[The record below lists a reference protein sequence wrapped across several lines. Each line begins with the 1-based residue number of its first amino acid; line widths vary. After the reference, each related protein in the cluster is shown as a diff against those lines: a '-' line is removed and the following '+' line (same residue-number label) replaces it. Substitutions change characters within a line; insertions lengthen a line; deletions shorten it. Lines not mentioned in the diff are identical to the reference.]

1 MKLWQHQ
8 FIDFAI
14 NKQVLQFGKFIL
26 KSGRISPYLFNISLL
41 NYGPDLALLGRF
53 YAQAL
58 IESGI
63 QFEILFG
70 PAYKGIPLTTAT
82 TIALSEHYK
91 KDVLCCFNR
100 KEVKDHGEGGI
111 LLGGPL
117 QGRIILLDDV
127 ITAGTT
133 IHESM
138 KIIKKNNPANQAT
151 LMGVLIALNRQECGL
166 TNTSALQ
173 EVEGQYNC
181 KVISLIS
188 INEIMKYLKHKT
200 GMYENFIAIKFYQK
214 YYGG

>member
-1 MKLWQHQ
+1 MKIWQRQ

-14 NKQVLQFGKFIL
+14 SKQVIQFGEFIL
-26 KSGRISPYLFNISLL
+26 KSGRISPYFFNISLL
-41 NYGPDLALLGRF
+41 NYGHDLALLGRF

-58 IESGI
+58 IDSGI

-100 KEVKDHGEGGI
+100 KEVKNHGEGGI
-111 LLGGPL
+111 VLGGPL

-138 KIIKKNNPANQAT
+138 KLIKENNQAT
-151 LMGVLIALNRQECGL
+151 LIGVLIALDRQECGL

-173 EVEGQYNC
+173 EVELQYNC

-188 INEIMKYLKHKT
+188 INDILKYLKHKT
-200 GMYENFIAIKFYQK
+200 GMYEKFIAINFYQK
-214 YYGG
+214 RYGV